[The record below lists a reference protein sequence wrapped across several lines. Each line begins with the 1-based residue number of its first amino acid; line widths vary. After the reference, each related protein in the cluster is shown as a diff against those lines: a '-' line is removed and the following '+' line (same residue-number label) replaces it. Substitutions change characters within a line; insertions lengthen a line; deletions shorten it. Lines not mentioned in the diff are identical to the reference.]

1 MCHCLAISKVSDAV
15 SEGFSKKQHTIIIWW
30 MLFLC
35 LNIKMIVWGKFP
47 FHDMFSIFPDG
58 CFFSFD
64 FCCKTGSSPFVT
76 HPSIPPCAVRKLK
89 GFFYENTCSN
99 SGGPWHRKFKLYS
112 WMKGKDVLSKLHLQ
126 TMSKGMMHC

>member
-1 MCHCLAISKVSDAV
+1 
-15 SEGFSKKQHTIIIWW
+15 
-30 MLFLC
+30 
-35 LNIKMIVWGKFP
+35 MIVWGKFP
-47 FHDMFSIFPDG
+47 FHDMLSIFPDG

-99 SGGPWHRKFKLYS
+99 SGGP
-112 WMKGKDVLSKLHLQ
+112 
-126 TMSKGMMHC
+126 